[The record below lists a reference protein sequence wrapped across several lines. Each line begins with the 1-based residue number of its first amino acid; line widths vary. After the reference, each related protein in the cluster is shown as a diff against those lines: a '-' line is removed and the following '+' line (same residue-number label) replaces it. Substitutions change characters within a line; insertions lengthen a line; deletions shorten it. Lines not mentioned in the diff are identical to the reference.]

1 MSFDTNID
9 VNQFQMMFSS
19 LTLFLALKCVSA
31 NKENNPKF
39 CRCGEARKGEKVMPI
54 DIQDAIKDKTSTSTT
69 KEPTESGDYDDS
81 EVLTVK
87 ALDNNKIMVSSGSDK
102 ISHGILSCGA
112 SYENFGLI
120 L

>member
-1 MSFDTNID
+1 MK
-9 VNQFQMMFSS
+9 FSS
-19 LTLFLALKCVSA
+19 LTLFFALKCVSA

-81 EVLTVK
+81 KVLTVK
-87 ALDNNKIMVSSGSDK
+87 ALDNNKIMVSSGSYK
-102 ISHGILSCGA
+102 ISNGILSCGA